1 MELMSEATGSYDK
14 VNRVLGI
21 YTKLISGGL
30 VYKSEEAANYDVN
43 ERTIQRDIDDIRNYM
58 EQSVDKSGI
67 VNSVIFDREKRA
79 YRLEQ
84 IYHLR
89 FKNSEILAI
98 CKILLDSRAFTKKE
112 MTEMLDKLIECCVPK
127 SNQKLVQDLIRN
139 EEYHYI
145 EPHHQ
150 SVFVDKMWDIGQA
163 IHDHR
168 YIEIEYCRLKEKK
181 TVKRKLQPVA
191 IMFSEYYFY
200 LTAFIEDEKTTQ
212 DFEVRDDAFPTIYRI
227 DRIQSYQVLDEHY
240 HIPYNERFE
249 EGEFRKRVQFM
260 YGGKLQKVKFKYKGE
275 SIEAVLDRLPTA
287 RILDEAD
294 GVYTVSA
301 EVFGKGIDMWLRSQG
316 DNIELIG

>member
-1 MELMSEATGSYDK
+1 
-14 VNRVLGI
+14 
-21 YTKLISGGL
+21 
-30 VYKSEEAANYDVN
+30 
-43 ERTIQRDIDDIRNYM
+43 
-58 EQSVDKSGI
+58 
-67 VNSVIFDREKRA
+67 
-79 YRLEQ
+79 
-84 IYHLR
+84 
-89 FKNSEILAI
+89 
-98 CKILLDSRAFTKKE
+98 
-112 MTEMLDKLIECCVPK
+112 
-127 SNQKLVQDLIRN
+127 
-139 EEYHYI
+139 
-145 EPHHQ
+145 
-150 SVFVDKMWDIGQA
+150 MWDIGQA

-200 LTAFIEDEKTTQ
+200 LTAFIEDEKTKQ
-212 DFEVRDDAFPTIYRI
+212 DFEVMDDAFPTIYRI

-316 DNIELIG
+316 ENVEII